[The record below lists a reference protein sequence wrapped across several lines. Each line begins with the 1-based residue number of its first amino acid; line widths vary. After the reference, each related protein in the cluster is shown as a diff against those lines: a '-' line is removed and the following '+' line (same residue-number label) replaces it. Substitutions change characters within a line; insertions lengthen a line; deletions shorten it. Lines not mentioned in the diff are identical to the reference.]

1 MPNKRGTGLLMVF
14 CDVPADKEKDFN
26 KWYNEEHLPDLLT
39 VPGVLSAARYEAVKS
54 GPKHLAVYELE
65 TAAVLQTSAWK
76 DRPRSAWA
84 QRVGPRVIGKNFINN
99 AYEMIHPAKLT
110 PKLAQAD
117 MSPALQIGRMDAA
130 PQHDAEWNK
139 WYNEVYT
146 ANYQKVPGCLQARRW
161 RVVAPGT
168 PKYAVVYEFNDVHVS
183 ETAAWEKQRDINPNN
198 PKMRSYMTHAT
209 GSPGVWQK
217 TFQP

>member
-1 MPNKRGTGLLMVF
+1 MPNKKGTGLLMVF
-14 CDVPADKEKDFN
+14 CDVPADKEADFN

-39 VPGVLSAARYEAVKS
+39 VPGVLSAARYEAAKS

-110 PKLAQAD
+110 PKIAFAPSFDLFGVPSSSSISAS
-117 MSPALQIGRMDAA
+117 MSR
-130 PQHDAEWNK
+130 
-139 WYNEVYT
+139 
-146 ANYQKVPGCLQARRW
+146 
-161 RVVAPGT
+161 
-168 PKYAVVYEFNDVHVS
+168 
-183 ETAAWEKQRDINPNN
+183 
-198 PKMRSYMTHAT
+198 
-209 GSPGVWQK
+209 
-217 TFQP
+217 